1 MPANPAAR
9 ICDMHQCPAPM
20 ESGTGIHVGGNMVV
34 TGMRTVFVNGQQ
46 AITAQDQCVCPG
58 SPNMV
63 AKGSGTVFFNGK
75 AAARQLD
82 TTAHGGQI
90 ASGSPNVFIGD

>member
-9 ICDMHQCPAPM
+9 LNDMHQCPAPM
-20 ESGTGIHVGGNMVV
+20 ESGTGTHVGGTIVV
-34 TGMRTVFVNGQQ
+34 TGLRTVFVNGLQ
-46 AITAQDQCVCPG
+46 AAAAQDQCVCPG
-58 SPNMV
+58 SPNMI

-75 AAARQLD
+75 PAARQTD
-82 TTAHGGQI
+82 STAHGGKI